1 MDDQDGPPWARK
13 YQGITLPWDCSLA
26 EVDESM
32 STVGFIIYKSL
43 QRIAQTPRKH
53 VSPQIVDK
61 AIELKA
67 AENILVDM
75 QDLMR
80 KMMVTITSDPTP
92 DSLMPALDSAFAAI
106 NYGDIGPGD
115 YSLQHNVV
123 LHISWPTRTSSSLSR
138 ARSRSF

>member
-1 MDDQDGPPWARK
+1 MP
-13 YQGITLPWDCSLA
+13 S
-26 EVDESM
+26 
-32 STVGFIIYKSL
+32 

-92 DSLMPALDSAFAAI
+92 DSLMSALDSAFAAI

-115 YSLQHNVV
+115 YSIQDNVV
-123 LHISWPTRTSSSLSR
+123 LHISWPARASSSLSR